1 MLITSK
7 QGKRLKKHLTGK
19 KSNDAIRTLDQVV
32 SALHKC
38 KLFLAERE
46 AIRITLNRD
55 EGLSLEYPSSSVE
68 KDRYIMLI
76 RRDGKSDNRY
86 RVLHFPALE
95 PVKYRDK
102 EY

>member
-1 MLITSK
+1 MHKTICVFGDSISWGAWDMEK
-7 QGKRLKKHLTGK
+7 GGWVNRLW
-19 KSNDAIRTLDQVV
+19 
-32 SALHKC
+32 
-38 KLFLAERE
+38 LFLAERE

-55 EGLSLEYPSSSVE
+55 EGLSLEYPSSSVK

-86 RVLHFPALE
+86 RVLHFSALE
-95 PVKYRDK
+95 AVKYRDK